1 MPRREAKHIRRE
13 LTDAQRARVAEAR
26 RLIQGEAAEIRRKAK
41 KYKQERDAAQ
51 ATLTDA
57 ARLLKDERVRQ
68 GLSMADIQQR
78 TGIDPPNLSRLENDA
93 DANPTIAT
101 LTRYAEALGKKLLI
115 VLSDQTAH
123 QPRV

>member
-26 RLIQGEAAEIRRKAK
+26 NLIHGETAEIRRKAK
-41 KYKQERDAAQ
+41 EYKQERDTAQ
-51 ATLTDA
+51 ATLKEA

-68 GLSMADIQQR
+68 GLSLTDIQQR
-78 TGIDPPNLSRLENDA
+78 TGIDPPNLSRLENDV
-93 DANPTIAT
+93 DANPTMTT
-101 LTRYAEALGKKLLI
+101 LTRYAEALGKKLMI

-123 QPRV
+123 

>member
-26 RLIQGEAAEIRRKAK
+26 RLIQGEAAEIRGKAK
-41 KYKQERDAAQ
+41 KYKQEYDTAQ
-51 ATLTDA
+51 ATLKEA

-68 GLSMADIQQR
+68 GLSMSDIQER

-93 DANPTIAT
+93 DANPTITT
-101 LTRYAEALGKKLLI
+101 LTRYAAALGKKLMI
-115 VLSDQTAH
+115 VLSDQATH
-123 QPRV
+123 